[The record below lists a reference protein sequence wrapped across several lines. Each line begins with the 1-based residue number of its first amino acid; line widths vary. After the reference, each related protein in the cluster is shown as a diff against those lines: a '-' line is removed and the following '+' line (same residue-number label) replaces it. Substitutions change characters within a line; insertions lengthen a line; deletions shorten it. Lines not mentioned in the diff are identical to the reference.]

1 MSASAR
7 CRRIKVPAPH
17 HEVLAP
23 PFDWVAAAFMGLD
36 HSAHCVREA
45 LPPDDV
51 EEVIAAYQPAGRHLC
66 AVMDGAD
73 LEAHESAIEELIA
86 ALDDV
91 LERFG
96 VAEVAWE
103 GMYSS
108 LSPHKRRRYRAAAF
122 GLGVLLNT
130 VPRTPEFE
138 KLHLEGKDQFQ
149 AALRSAFNAT
159 VDVLLYGR
167 RRDVAAVVPAF
178 RHLDDLLGK
187 IHVRPVFP
195 LHRPS
200 EQSPGA
206 EQP

>member
-1 MSASAR
+1 MSAAAR
-7 CRRIKVPAPH
+7 SRRVKVAAPY

-45 LPPDDV
+45 LPPDDAGK
-51 EEVIAAYQPAGRHLC
+51 VIAAYQPAGRHLWT
-66 AVMDGAD
+66 VMDGAD
-73 LEAHESAIEELIA
+73 LEAHESAIEELMA

-96 VAEVAWE
+96 VAEVAWK

-122 GLGVLLNT
+122 GLAVLFNT

-138 KLHLEGKDQFQ
+138 KLHVEGKDQLK

-187 IHVRPVFP
+187 IRVRPVFP
-195 LHRPS
+195 LHRPG

-206 EQP
+206 QQP